1 MEPFEFERA
10 QRILGELKKYRVQE
24 EQRIEPIYKKNDE
37 SWELYQQGT
46 FFGKKN
52 RHYTLKGSFSV
63 PSEWKKATVALR
75 IETVLGEW
83 DNTTNPQMNVSI
95 DGTLIQSIH
104 VNHREIIL
112 DHFFF
117 DRSLDLSIELWA
129 GRTEKKFPLYVS
141 LIKIDPEV

>member
-95 DGTLIQSIH
+95 DGTLIQSI
-104 VNHREIIL
+104 E
-112 DHFFF
+112 
-117 DRSLDLSIELWA
+117 DRKS
-129 GRTEKKFPLYVS
+129 V
-141 LIKIDPEV
+141 V